1 MGAKWRGVKM
11 LNNTRAGSGER
22 GAGKAVSQAGK
33 WLQTRAKPSRLSGL
47 MDKYRSLVAWQR
59 AHALVLLVLRTVDAR
74 YHPRSRALFDQLKRA
89 AISVEANIVEGYA
102 LSTRMNF
109 RRHLRIA
116 LGSAAE
122 TESLVR
128 IADEVEYLSREEAAE
143 ILKLVGGVIGT
154 LFGLLRNMT

>member
-1 MGAKWRGVKM
+1 MGAKWLGVKM
-11 LNNTRAGSGER
+11 LNPRSGER
-22 GAGKAVSQAGK
+22 GAGSGKSGSPGEKMVTATAG
-33 WLQTRAKPSRLSGL
+33 ASRFSGL

-122 TESLVR
+122 AESLVR
-128 IADEVEYLSREEAAE
+128 IADEMEYVLPEESAE
-143 ILKLVGGVIGT
+143 ILKLVDGVIAA
-154 LFGLLRNMT
+154 LFGLVRNIA